1 MKETVRSLHQKL
13 RPKSKELNMNFT
25 EYQRLASVTRHKW
38 PKKEGHLADCGLG
51 LAGEAG
57 EVADIIKKH
66 LSASKAM
73 DVEKVKYELGD
84 IMWYIASLC
93 DCLEL
98 NMDEVAEANIEKL
111 RKRHGDSYSG
121 YGKREGE

>member
-1 MKETVRSLHQKL
+1 
-13 RPKSKELNMNFT
+13 MNLT
-25 EYQRLASVTRHKW
+25 EYQRLAAVTRHKW
-38 PKKEGHLADCGLG
+38 PTKEGHLADCGLG

-57 EVADIIKKH
+57 EVADVIKKH
-66 LSASKAM
+66 LSASKQM

-98 NMDEVAEANIEKL
+98 DMGEVASANIEKL
-111 RKRHGDSYSG
+111 RKRHGDAYSG
-121 YGKREGE
+121 YGKRE